1 MIRRIKENDYSL
13 LKELVSQ
20 VHELHCTNRPDIYLD
35 GNPLPKEYFENILRN
50 ENNINL
56 VYEENNIIKGLLLA
70 EKKENNK
77 IPIAKD
83 RKIYFISDIVVDK
96 EYRRQGIGK
105 NLYNYLLELSKKEHI
120 DAVELNVWAFN
131 TNAIKF
137 YSSLGMSVKNM
148 KLEKILSTSDVE
160 QENISIN
167 ITSNVKVEGK
177 NE

>member
-1 MIRRIKENDYSL
+1 MIRRIKEDDYNL

-20 VHELHCTNRPDIYLD
+20 VHELHYTNRPDIYLD
-35 GNPLPKEYFENILRN
+35 GNPLPKEYFENILKN

-56 VYEENNIIKGLLLA
+56 VYEENNTIKGLLLA

-77 IPIAKD
+77 ISIARE
-83 RKIYFISDIVVDK
+83 RKIYFINDIVIYK
-96 EYRRQGIGK
+96 KYRRQGIGK
-105 NLYNYLLELSKKEHI
+105 KLYNYLLELSKKEGL

-131 TNAIKF
+131 KSAIKF

-167 ITSNVKVEGK
+167 ITSNVKVEK
-177 NE
+177 HQ